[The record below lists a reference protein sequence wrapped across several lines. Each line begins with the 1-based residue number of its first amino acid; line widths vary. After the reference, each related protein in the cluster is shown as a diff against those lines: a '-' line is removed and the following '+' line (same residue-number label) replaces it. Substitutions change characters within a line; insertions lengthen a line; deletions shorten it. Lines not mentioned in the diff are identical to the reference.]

1 MSIDTLMIKARYVH
15 TNLIARDWRRLAGFY
30 QHVFGCRSVPPER
43 EYSGPAL
50 EAATAVRSATLKG
63 VHLRLPGFGA
73 GGPTLEIF
81 QYGENLPAMPTAVNR
96 PGFGHIAFAVDN
108 VAAAQEAVLAAGGGR
123 VGDVVTL
130 QTSDGKRV
138 TWCYVADPEGNV
150 VELQSWS

>member
-1 MSIDTLMIKARYVH
+1 MPASTSTFLAVARY
-15 TNLIARDWRRLAGFY
+15 RR
-30 QHVFGCRSVPPER
+30 
-43 EYSGPAL
+43 SGSTPAPL
-50 EAATAVRSATLKG
+50 WKRPLLLDPRPLKG
-63 VHLRLPGFGA
+63 CICVFRGLAQAAPRLRSFS
-73 GGPTLEIF
+73 T
-81 QYGENLPAMPTAVNR
+81 GENLPAMPTAVNR